1 MMNKSMLAGVVLGA
15 VAATSLATFA
25 GYQYMNKEQAPTFA
39 EVLKVSP
46 VEKTYTTPR
55 QECVDRVVTR
65 AKPVQDENQITGTA
79 LGAVVGGVIGNQIGG
94 GSGKKIATIAGAAA
108 GGYAGKKAQEN
119 MQRNDT
125 YTEVVQDCRT
135 VNDKYSKVIGYDVEY
150 KLGET
155 VNVVRMDHKPG
166 ERIPVK
172 DGLLILE
179 QEKTVQ

>member
-1 MMNKSMLAGVVLGA
+1 MNKSMFVGVVLGGI
-15 VAATSLATFA
+15 AATSLATFA
-25 GYQYMNKEQAPTFA
+25 GYQYMNQEQAPAFA
-39 EVLKVSP
+39 EVLKVNP

-55 QECVDRVVTR
+55 QECDERVVTR
-65 AKPVQDENQITGTA
+65 TKPVQDENQIAGTA

-108 GGYAGKKAQEN
+108 GGYAGKKTQEN

-150 KLGET
+150 KLGDT
-155 VNVVRMDHKPG
+155 VNVVRMDYDPG
-166 ERIPVK
+166 EQIPVK
-172 DGLLILE
+172 DGLLVLE
-179 QEKTVQ
+179 KPKTVQ